1 MQPRDNHTQK
11 FQSTHPHGCELLEG
25 TGLPRTDV
33 VSIHAPARVRTHR
46 LCRSPDTF
54 RRFNPRTRTGANQP
68 WAKTRGENVVSIHAP
83 ARVRTSNERHYH
95 LDHSVSIHA
104 PARVRTKVLEI
115 YQRWKGCF
123 NP

>member
-54 RRFNPRTRTGANQP
+54 RRFNPRTRTGANEVGAGFDLAWFGVSIHAP
-68 WAKTRGENVVSIHAP
+68 ARVRTPERNEETSRHEVSIHAP
-83 ARVRTSNERHYH
+83 ARVRTSHGQ
-95 LDHSVSIHA
+95 
-104 PARVRTKVLEI
+104 K
-115 YQRWKGCF
+115 QGGKM
-123 NP
+123 